1 MKSKF
6 EELDHEMKQAHQLQ
20 KELINVST
28 KYAEKGLDPFLIKC
42 VLLEGVMHILL
53 KAHSDGVLT
62 EERHDSYE
70 NAVSTYL
77 DEFVSEWCDDNQE
90 KIDRL
95 MDIQRN

>member
-6 EELDHEMKQAHQLQ
+6 KELKHEMEQAHQLQ
-20 KELINVST
+20 KELISVST

-42 VLLEGVMHILL
+42 VLLDGVMHILL

-70 NAVSTYL
+70 SAVSTYL

-90 KIDRL
+90 K
-95 MDIQRN
+95 

>member
-1 MKSKF
+1 MKSKL
-6 EELDHEMKQAHQLQ
+6 EELEHEMEQANQLQ
-20 KELINVST
+20 QELINVST

-62 EERHDSYE
+62 EAHHDSYE
-70 NAVSTYL
+70 SAASTYL

-90 KIDRL
+90 KIDRI